1 MGHADPELWEWPDSL
16 DALAAAADFHRLV
29 LDNEHVRV
37 METRIGPGETTPL
50 HTHRWPSTLY
60 VLSTAH
66 HVRRDG
72 EGGLLT
78 DTRAAGTPPAQGSAV
93 WTAPMPPHTVE
104 NVGDSEIRLLN
115 VELKDQPSS
124 LK

>member
-1 MGHADPELWEWPDSL
+1 VGHADPELWEWPDSL

-29 LDNEHVRV
+29 LENEHVRV
-37 METRIGPGETTPL
+37 LETRIAPGETTPL

-60 VLSTAH
+60 VLATAH

-78 DTRAAGTPPAQGSAV
+78 DTRAAGAPPARGSAV

-104 NVGDSEIRLLN
+104 NVGDSEIHLLN
-115 VELKDQPSS
+115 VELKNG
-124 LK
+124 